1 MDSGSENETTR
12 PGEATLRAL
21 TEISGKMDISAVH
34 SFLVPPAA
42 HEDEAPPI
50 SGTEVER
57 SGLLFKMVREICT
70 RAPEECEIEIMFR
83 PDQEGTTKN
92 DSRNRLENYARN
104 PSLPNGRTI
113 ASHLQSV
120 TTNRSG
126 LGLLF
131 LVNGVTGRSTHTLV
145 VSRFPAEEGVM
156 AEAHAEQLDVQFI
169 EQVFLKNRRT
179 YKSAM
184 YQTPSLTAG
193 FEMGRVIDRQLS
205 LLSEA
210 SQYWVNGFLASET
223 CATARLGSERLA
235 DAIRTA
241 VNRTKIP
248 WVKQDLIAAT
258 QLLRN
263 QEGEVASPR
272 LFLDSVGV
280 SQQAAQAVET
290 AFQRREMMDQS
301 FPLDSKEFS
310 KRLSYRMVELD
321 NGAMAVA
328 EDENFDQVWQ
338 IESMNED
345 GALRYST
352 EGQVRDQTYRLR
364 K

>member
-1 MDSGSENETTR
+1 
-12 PGEATLRAL
+12 
-21 TEISGKMDISAVH
+21 MDISAVH
-34 SFLVPPAA
+34 SFLVPPARP
-42 HEDEAPPI
+42 EDDTPPI

-57 SGLLFKMVREICT
+57 IGLLFKMVREICS

-83 PDQEGTTKN
+83 PDQEGTTN
-92 DSRNRLENYARN
+92 NESRNRLEAYARD
-104 PSLPNGRTI
+104 PSLANGRAI
-113 ASHLQSV
+113 ANHLQSV

-131 LVNGVTGRSTHTLV
+131 LVKAVIGSSTHTLII
-145 VSRFPAEEGVM
+145 SRFPAEEGVM
-156 AEAHAEQLDVQFI
+156 AEAHAEQLDVRFI

-184 YQTPSLTAG
+184 YQTESLAAG
-193 FEMGRVIDRQLS
+193 FEIGKVIDRQLS
-205 LLSEA
+205 LLSDA
-210 SQYWVNGFLASET
+210 SQYWVRGFLASESY
-223 CATARLGSERLA
+223 ATARLGSERLA

-241 VNRTKIP
+241 VNQTRSP

-263 QEGEVASPR
+263 QGGDVGSPR
-272 LFLDSVGV
+272 LFLDKVGV
-280 SQQAAQAVET
+280 SRQAAEAVER

-310 KRLSYRMVELD
+310 KRLSYRMVEFD
-321 NGAMAVA
+321 SGAMAMA
-328 EDENFDQVWQ
+328 EDENFEQVWQ
-338 IESMNED
+338 VESADED

-352 EGQVRDQTYRLR
+352 EGRVSNQTYRLR